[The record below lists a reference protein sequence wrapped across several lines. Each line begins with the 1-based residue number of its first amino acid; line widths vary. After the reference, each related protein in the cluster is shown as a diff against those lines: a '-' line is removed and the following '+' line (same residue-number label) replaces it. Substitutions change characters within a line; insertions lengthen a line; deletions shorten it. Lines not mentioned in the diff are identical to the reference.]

1 MQKRKAEAT
10 EPDNSWLPSS
20 DDKGVDLMTMFMTF
34 EINFLMDHCKKYGNF
49 T

>member
-20 DDKGVDLMTMFMTF
+20 DDKGVDVNDDVYDFW
-34 EINFLMDHCKKYGNF
+34 D
-49 T
+49 